1 MKTTCNKRKSR
12 NTELKK
18 KVVIYY
24 RKEQKMVF
32 AKDVLQSSIQN
43 GKRTFKSECHKR
55 KFILK
60 TLKECEDISPKI

>member
-18 KVVIYY
+18 KAVIYY

-43 GKRTFKSECHKR
+43 VKRTFKSECHKR

-60 TLKECEDISPKI
+60 TVKECEDISPKI